1 MTAAESEKMMALYR
15 KLNEE
20 KKAAEEEKKKVDKKI
35 EELEKM
41 EGICDGSRGESSY
54 LHNIEILCIVYP

>member
-20 KKAAEEEKKKVDKKI
+20 KKAAEEEKKVDKKI

-54 LHNIEILCIVYP
+54 LHNIAILCIVYP